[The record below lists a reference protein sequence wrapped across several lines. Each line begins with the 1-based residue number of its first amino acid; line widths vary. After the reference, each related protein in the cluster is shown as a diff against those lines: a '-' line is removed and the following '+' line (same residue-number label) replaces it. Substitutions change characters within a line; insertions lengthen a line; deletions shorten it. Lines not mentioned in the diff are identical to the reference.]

1 MKQTKGHSEGEH
13 FEECQEDVTSGEV
26 AEDQSQEGGEASIE
40 DSRTYF
46 HHSLDC
52 PLLTRAPGHEEG
64 VTNVDSVVHTEANT
78 ENNVDAGDDVNSDVP
93 KVKKANDVGKTDC
106 NHKDDHET
114 DLDVAEE
121 EECDDDHSS
130 DRKAKVTPQLGT

>member
-1 MKQTKGHSEGEH
+1 M
-13 FEECQEDVTSGEV
+13 
-26 AEDQSQEGGEASIE
+26 
-40 DSRTYF
+40 
-46 HHSLDC
+46 
-52 PLLTRAPGHEEG
+52 
-64 VTNVDSVVHTEANT
+64 TNVDSVVHTEADT
-78 ENNVDAGDDVNSDVP
+78 EHNVDAGDDVNSDVP

-106 NHKDDHET
+106 NHEDDHET